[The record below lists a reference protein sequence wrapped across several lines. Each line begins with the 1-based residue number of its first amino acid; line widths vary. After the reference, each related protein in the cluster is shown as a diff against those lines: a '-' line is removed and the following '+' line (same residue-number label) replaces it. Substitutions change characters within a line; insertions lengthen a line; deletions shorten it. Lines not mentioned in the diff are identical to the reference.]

1 MYGWIL
7 STAVFVLAVFAPNTD
22 SNNIIGTVILVGAAI
37 CWNIDAAVKRLREGG
52 DH

>member
-7 STAVFVLAVFAPNTD
+7 STIAFVMAVFAPDTD
-22 SNNIIGTVILVGAAI
+22 SNNIIGAVTLVGAAI

-52 DH
+52 GV